1 MFPAALSTELG
12 NETNLVHI
20 GWWTDSES
28 VIHLHN
34 GTGKYYTEEGN
45 RFIKS
50 DTTYSFSNVGY
61 DFKLETLFLYL

>member
-1 MFPAALSTELG
+1 M
-12 NETNLVHI
+12 N
-20 GWWTDSES
+20 SES
-28 VIHLHN
+28 VIHLHS

-61 DFKLETLFLYL
+61 DFKLKTLFLYL